1 MSLRLNFLVR
11 GFLMEP
17 FENRRKQAQAI
28 MEEKDVAALQV
39 SSRENYYYLTGDVRN
54 VARLFL
60 PQKGEPT
67 IIVFDEEVEP
77 ARQASGITDVRG
89 WRTPAQLMQHFFTL
103 VKQHGVADKRAGF
116 CVHSN
121 PGFLVYKFLR
131 SNPRMTVIENEEVLM
146 PLRYVKDD
154 EELAAMRRAAEAADR
169 GIEAAI
175 AAVKPGVTEIEVG
188 AEAEH
193 AMRKAGAMRYGSS
206 TFVDSGPH
214 SVYLHGGTSH
224 RRIESGDLVVI
235 DVHPVVDM
243 YASDCA
249 RTIVCGEASPEQRA
263 LMQLYSQIQQA
274 IIQQIKPGWKVGQIT
289 RTFTENF
296 TAKGYGAQWIP
307 GPVHGVGLE
316 FEEWPHP
323 SHYFSHLELE
333 IAENWTLAIGHSIL
347 PVKGVGG
354 VKFED
359 TIQVTAEGG
368 ARLNHAPSI
377 L

>member
-1 MSLRLNFLVR
+1 
-11 GFLMEP
+11 MEP
-17 FENRRKQAQAI
+17 FENRRKKAQAI
-28 MEEKDVAALQV
+28 MKEKEVAALQAT
-39 SSRENYYYLTGDVRN
+39 SRENYHYLTGDARN

-60 PQKGEPT
+60 PQEGEPT

-77 ARQASGITDVRG
+77 ARQASGIADVRG
-89 WRTPAQLMQHFFTL
+89 WRTPAQLMQNFFQL
-103 VKQHGVADKRAGF
+103 VKQHGVADKRVGF

-121 PGFLVYKFLR
+121 PGFLVYKFLK
-131 SNPRMTVIENEEVLM
+131 SNPRMAVIENEEILM
-146 PLRYVKDD
+146 PLRYVKDAG
-154 EELAAMRRAAEAADR
+154 ELAAMERAAEVADK
-169 GIEAAI
+169 GIEAAV
-175 AAVKPGVTEIEVG
+175 AAIEPGATEIEVG
-188 AEAEH
+188 AEAEY

-206 TFVDSGPH
+206 TIVDSGPH
-214 SVYLHGGTSH
+214 SIYLHGGTSH
-224 RRIESGDLVVI
+224 RKMENGDLVVI

-249 RTIVCGEASPEQRA
+249 RTIVCGQASPEQRE
-263 LMQLYSQIQQA
+263 LMQLYSQTQLA
-274 IIQQIKPGWKVGQIT
+274 IIQQIKPGWKVGQVT

-296 TAKGYGAQWIP
+296 AAKGYGAQWIP

-323 SHYFSHLELE
+323 SHYFSHKELE

-359 TIQVTAEGG
+359 TIHVTAEGG
-368 ARLNHAPSI
+368 KSLNRATHNSSI
-377 L
+377 